1 MTGKSRIAVVGGT
14 GLLGRYVV
22 GAVKAAGDEPVIA
35 ARSRGVDII
44 TGVGLDAALHG
55 VDAVIDVSNVTTLR
69 RRTSV
74 EFFAVA
80 SRNLLAAGRRANVRH
95 HVALSIVGV
104 DRVDSGYYAGKRAQE
119 GVVLDGTWPATVLR
133 ATQFH
138 EFAGQLLDRVPG
150 PLAVI
155 PKMLVQPVAAREV
168 AVALVVLAAGEPH
181 GLAPEMAGPE
191 QHQLVDLARRVVR
204 ARGQRRLV
212 LGVRPPG
219 RAGRAAAT
227 GGGLLPTG
235 PGPRGTVTFAEWL
248 SRNEPAAAFR

>member
-1 MTGKSRIAVVGGT
+1 MTEKSRIAVVGET

-22 GAVKAAGDEPVIA
+22 GAAKAAGYEPVVV
-35 ARSRGVDII
+35 ARSQGVDII
-44 TGVGLDAALHG
+44 TGDGLDAALHG

-80 SRNLLAAGRRANVRH
+80 STNLLAAGRRTGVRH

-119 GVVLDGTWPATVLR
+119 SLVLDGKHPASVLR

-150 PLAVI
+150 PVALI

-168 AVALVVLAAGEPH
+168 AAGLLALAAAEPA
-181 GLAPEMAGPE
+181 GTAAELAGPE
-191 QHQLVDLARRVVR
+191 QHQLVDLARRVVQ

-212 LGVRPPG
+212 LGVQPPG

-227 GGGLLPTG
+227 GGLLPTG

-248 SRNEPAAAFR
+248 STSEPAPAFR

>member
-1 MTGKSRIAVVGGT
+1 MTDTSRIAVAGGT
-14 GLLGRYVV
+14 GLLGRHVV
-22 GAVKAAGDEPVIA
+22 AAVEAAGHEPVVV

-44 TGVGLDAALHG
+44 TGDGLDAALNG

-74 EFFAVA
+74 EFFSAA
-80 SRNLLAAGRRANVRH
+80 SRNLLAAGQRADVRH
-95 HVALSIVGV
+95 HVAISIVGV
-104 DRVDSGYYAGKRAQE
+104 DRVDSGYYAGKLAQE
-119 GVVLDGTWPATVLR
+119 GVALDGTRPASVLR

-138 EFAGQLLDRVPG
+138 EFAGQFLDRMRG
-150 PLAVI
+150 PIAVI

-168 AVALVVLAAGEPH
+168 AVALVALAAAEPV
-181 GLAPEMAGPE
+181 GLAAELAGPE
-191 QHQLVDLARRVVR
+191 QHQLLDLARRVVR

-227 GGGLLPTG
+227 SGLLPTG
-235 PGPRGTVTFAEWL
+235 PGPRGTMTFAEWL
-248 SRNEPAAAFR
+248 SRSEPAPAVS